1 MVAPVSALSGLLG
14 AARTGPVAP
23 SATAASGGL
32 SFGQVL
38 ANLSTGAL
46 DTIKASEAT
55 AISGL
60 QGGASVQEVVQ
71 SVMSAEE
78 TLQAALAIRDKAIA
92 AYQDISRMQI

>member
-14 AARTGPVAP
+14 AARTGPAAS
-23 SATAASGGL
+23 SATAVSGGP

-46 DTIKASEAT
+46 DTLKASEAT